1 MFENYK
7 KAKTVVN
14 GFIQIVNES
23 NCKPNTLWVDQ
34 GREVYNIFMEKWFDD
49 DDILMSLTQNEIKS
63 WVVERFVTGPSE
75 PGETK
80 WGLPPPNFLTT
91 KFFYY

>member
-14 GFIQIVNES
+14 GFIWIVNES
-23 NCKPNTLWVDQ
+23 NCKPITLWVDK
-34 GREVYNIFMEKWFDD
+34 GREVYNIFMEKWFKD

-63 WVVERFVTGPSE
+63 WVVERFVTGPLE